1 MFFVSFFQK
10 RKCMKNIL
18 IIDDVLFEK
27 LSKGRNFE
35 IKIGVPNFIDSKN
48 RDLGTSGKLIFI
60 FQSIFPT
67 PLRALFSWQVPVLH
81 QAITKFCTYNI
92 KNARV
97 HLAVCC
103 FFSRM
108 GCAGPRIHSCPGG
121 VLLIL
126 HDAGKIRKLL
136 FFIFIFIFILFL
148 FLFYFYFILSITL
161 LNPLTICY
169 IYEEKEYF
177 VYFILFLFY
186 FYFIFIFIL

>member
-81 QAITKFCTYNI
+81 QAFTKFCTYNI

-136 FFIFIFIFILFL
+136 FFILFL
-148 FLFYFYFILSITL
+148 FLFYFYF
-161 LNPLTICY
+161 
-169 IYEEKEYF
+169 
-177 VYFILFLFY
+177 
-186 FYFIFIFIL
+186 YFIFILFYQLPF